1 MLASSPQPA
10 NQLLAALS
18 ESEYESL
25 VPHLETVSL
34 RTGQILYEP
43 YELIE
48 FVYFP
53 NRAIVSLVAIME
65 DGATTEV
72 GLIGKEGMVGLP
84 VILGSNSS
92 TSRAI
97 VQIANSAV
105 MLSADILKREF
116 DRGGELQRLL
126 LLYTQGLLTQVS
138 QTAACNRQ
146 HVIEER
152 LARWLLSVQD
162 RIERDEFLLT
172 QEMLAYMLGVRRSGV
187 TVAANML
194 QKAGMISYSR
204 GRIQIRDRQA
214 LEATAC
220 ECYRLVRQEF
230 QRLFGFS

>member
-1 MLASSPQPA
+1 MLASSPQSA
-10 NQLLAALS
+10 NQLLTALS

-25 VPHLETVSL
+25 APHLETVSL
-34 RTGQILYEP
+34 RTGQILYES

-84 VILGSNSS
+84 VILGNNSS

-162 RIERDEFLLT
+162 RIERDEFFLT
-172 QEMLAYMLGVRRSGV
+172 QEMIAYMLGVRRSGV
-187 TVAANML
+187 TVAANIL
-194 QKAGMISYSR
+194 QKAGMINYSR
-204 GRIQIRDRQA
+204 GRIHIRDRQA

-220 ECYRLVRQEF
+220 ECYRLVNQEF
-230 QRLFGFS
+230 QRLFGFN

>member
-1 MLASSPQPA
+1 MLASSSQPV

-18 ESEYESL
+18 ESEYENL
-25 VPHLETVSL
+25 APHLETVSL

-84 VILGSNSS
+84 VILGSNYS

-105 MLSADILKREF
+105 MLSTDILKREF
-116 DRGGELQRLL
+116 ARGGQLQKLL
-126 LLYTQGLLTQVS
+126 LLYTQALLTQVS

-162 RIERDEFLLT
+162 RIEKDEFLLT
-172 QEMLAYMLGVRRSGV
+172 QEQIAYMLGVRRSGV
-187 TVAANML
+187 TVAANIL
-194 QKAGMISYSR
+194 QQAGMISYSR

-220 ECYRLVRQEF
+220 ECYRLAKQEF
-230 QRLFGFS
+230 ERLFSSS

>member
-1 MLASSPQPA
+1 MLASSSQPV
-10 NQLLAALS
+10 NQLLTALS

-25 VPHLETVSL
+25 APHLETVSL

-65 DGATTEV
+65 DGTTTEV

-84 VILGSNSS
+84 VILGSNFS
-92 TSRAI
+92 TRRAMVNI
-97 VQIANSAV
+97 GNSAV
-105 MLSADILKREF
+105 MVNAEIVKREF

-126 LLYTQGLLTQVS
+126 LLYTQAIFTQVS

-162 RIERDEFLLT
+162 RIEQDEFLLT
-172 QEMLAYMLGVRRSGV
+172 QEAIAYMLGVRRSGV
-187 TVAANML
+187 TVAANIL
-194 QKAGMISYSR
+194 QKAGIISYSR
-204 GRIQIRDRQA
+204 GRIHIRDRQA

-220 ECYRLVRQEF
+220 ECYRFVKQEF
-230 QRLFGFS
+230 QRLFRFN

>member
-1 MLASSPQPA
+1 MVASSPQPA
-10 NQLLAALS
+10 NQLLAALP
-18 ESEYESL
+18 ESEYASL

-34 RTGQILYEP
+34 RTGQILYQP

-72 GLIGKEGMVGLP
+72 GLVGKEGMVGLP
-84 VILGSNSS
+84 VILGSNCSS
-92 TSRAI
+92 RRAI
-97 VQIANSAV
+97 VQIGNGAV
-105 MLSADILKREF
+105 MLNADILKREF
-116 DRGGELQRLL
+116 DRGGELRRLL

-162 RIERDEFLLT
+162 RVEQDEFLLT
-172 QEMLAYMLGVRRSGV
+172 QEMIAYMLGVRRSGI
-187 TVAANML
+187 TVAANIL
-194 QKAGMISYSR
+194 QRAGIISYSR
-204 GRIQIRDRQA
+204 GRIHIRDRQA

-220 ECYRLVRQEF
+220 ECYRLVNQEF
-230 QRLFGFS
+230 QRLFGFN

>member
-1 MLASSPQPA
+1 MLASSSQPV

-18 ESEYESL
+18 ESEYRNL
-25 VPHLETVSL
+25 APHLETVSL

-53 NRAIVSLVAIME
+53 NRAIISLVAIME

-116 DRGGELQRLL
+116 DRGGELQKLL

-162 RIERDEFLLT
+162 RIEQDEFLLT
-172 QEMLAYMLGVRRSGV
+172 QEMIAYMLGVRRSGV
-187 TVAANML
+187 TVAANIL
-194 QKAGMISYSR
+194 QQAGMISYSR
-204 GRIQIRDRQA
+204 GRIQIRNRQA

-220 ECYRLVRQEF
+220 ECYRLVQQEF
-230 QRLFGFS
+230 QRLFDFN